1 MKGEIAME
9 NKENELLRILKIAL
23 RVSYAVMMCGLNGC
37 GPYDDD
43 LRYDVYSSLNY
54 SNYSTNIST

>member
-43 LRYDVYSSLNY
+43 LRYDVYSSLN
-54 SNYSTNIST
+54 